1 MSNSISA
8 IPKAS
13 LRVIPWAILGCLL
26 WSSAFA
32 VVKMGLEYMPPLTF
46 AGMRFLLAGLMLI
59 PFCGRFKAI
68 AFALRRQKRLILW
81 VSFLQTVILYSTYFV
96 GMKLV
101 GGAQAAI
108 VVGSGPLAAALM
120 AHWFMKNDRMT
131 RGKSCS
137 IGMGM
142 VGVVVLACAS
152 KPWSPA
158 GMRQVIG
165 MVLLMVGV
173 ISSAVSN
180 ILVARSRRA
189 MNPMLLASLQ
199 MGFGGMVL
207 LVMAGSFEGLPDHVP
222 PMQFFVALGWLAFV
236 SATAFSIWFYWLKRV
251 KVSELNMWKFLVPVF
266 GVVISWLLLSG
277 ESPDWITVACMACV
291 AGAVLMNQLENRR
304 NGKINEKSPVQ
315 TI

>member
-1 MSNSISA
+1 MSKAISKTQ
-8 IPKAS
+8 KAS
-13 LRVIPWAILGCLL
+13 LRVIPWAILCCLL

-32 VVKMGLEYMPPLTF
+32 VVKIGLNYMPPLTF
-46 AGMRFLLAGLMLI
+46 AGMRFVLAGLMLM
-59 PFCGRFKAI
+59 PFCVRPKAV

-81 VSFLQTVILYSTYFV
+81 VSFLQTIVLYSTYFV

-108 VVGSGPLAAALM
+108 VVGSGPLASALM

-131 RGKSCS
+131 WGKSCS

-142 VGVVVLACAS
+142 VGVVVLAWAS

-165 MVLLMVGV
+165 MGLLMVGV
-173 ISSAVSN
+173 VSSAVSG

-189 MNPMLLASLQ
+189 MNPMLLACLQ
-199 MGFGGMVL
+199 MSFGGAVL
-207 LVMAGSFEGLPDHVP
+207 LVIAIAIEGLPGEMP
-222 PMQFFVALGWLAFV
+222 PLQFLVALAWLAFV

-266 GVVISWLLLSG
+266 GVVISWVLLSG
-277 ESPDWITVACMACV
+277 ESPDLITVACMACV
-291 AGAVLMNQLENRR
+291 AGAVLMNQLAARK
-304 NGKINEKSPVQ
+304 NGKTNDKSPVR

>member
-1 MSNSISA
+1 MSKAISTTQ
-8 IPKAS
+8 KAS
-13 LRVIPWAILGCLL
+13 LQVIPWAILGCLL

-46 AGMRFLLAGLMLI
+46 AGMRFLLAGLMLV
-59 PFCGRFKAI
+59 PFCGRPKAI

-81 VSFLQTVILYSTYFV
+81 VSFLQTILLYSTFFL

-108 VVGSGPLAAALM
+108 VVGSGPLASALM

-137 IGMGM
+137 IVMGM
-142 VGVVVLACAS
+142 LGVVVLAWAS

-165 MVLLMVGV
+165 MGLLMVGV
-173 ISSAVSN
+173 LSSAASN

-189 MNPMLLASLQ
+189 MNPMLLVSLQ
-199 MGFGGMVL
+199 MGFGGIVL
-207 LVMAGSFEGLPDHVP
+207 LVVAALFEGLPTDVP
-222 PMQFFVALGWLAFV
+222 PLRFFVALTWLAFV

-266 GVVISWLLLSG
+266 GVVISWVLLSG

-304 NGKINEKSPVQ
+304 NGKSSDKSPVG